1 MHAALVVPEDILA
14 DAARASGPALRAFER
29 VADRWGLSA
38 KERQVILGLPRSTYF
53 KVRAAAKARL
63 SRDTLERVSYV
74 LGIYGALQILLPR
87 KEAADGW
94 VRAAND
100 NALFKGAAP
109 LDTMLR
115 GKVSD
120 LYVVRRYLDAQRGW

>member
-1 MHAALVVPEDILA
+1 MHVAVEGPGDILG

-29 VADRWGLSA
+29 IADRWGLTA
-38 KERQVILGLPRSTYF
+38 KQRQIVLGLPRSTYF
-53 KVRAAAKARL
+53 KVRAAGAARL
-63 SRDTLERVSYV
+63 SRDTLERISYV

-100 NALFKGAAP
+100 NALFKGGAP
-109 LDTMLR
+109 LDAMLR

>member
-1 MHAALVVPEDILA
+1 MHAALELPDPILT

-29 VADRWGLSA
+29 IADRWGLSA

-53 KVRAAAKARL
+53 KVRDAAKSRL

-87 KEAADGW
+87 KDAADGW
-94 VRAAND
+94 VRTAND

-109 LDTMLR
+109 LETMLR
-115 GKVSD
+115 SGAKPIWQ
-120 LYVVRRYLDAQRGW
+120 RRLRHLLCCAS